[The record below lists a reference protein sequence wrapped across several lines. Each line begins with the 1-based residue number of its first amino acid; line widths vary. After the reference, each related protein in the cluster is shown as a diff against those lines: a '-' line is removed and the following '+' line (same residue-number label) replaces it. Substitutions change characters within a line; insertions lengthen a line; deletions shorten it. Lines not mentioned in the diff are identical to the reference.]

1 MVPLTIRLQ
10 HFLFYNWLHRLLGR
24 LASGLVCLKLVQMLW
39 HRQGWLDRRFLKRER
54 ERRRRVCVL
63 MAGVLYRWT
72 VVVRSQ
78 TRLDQC
84 LYHSICTTH
93 APLLTG
99 TDEKVLIRS
108 VCRCLRL
115 TLWLIKLL
123 RLDFTY
129 LSTLSVL
136 FYRFFSHSLP
146 CYAYTVGV
154 SAY

>member
-24 LASGLVCLKLVQMLW
+24 LASGSVCLKLVQMLW

-54 ERRRRVCVL
+54 ERRRERVCSWL
-63 MAGVLYRWT
+63 GCCTDGQWRW
-72 VVVRSQ
+72 VVVGSQ

-115 TLWLIKLL
+115 TLWLRKLT
-123 RLDFTY
+123 RI
-129 LSTLSVL
+129 TLSNL
-136 FYRFFSHSLP
+136 HYQCFYLQNFTLHCTLL
-146 CYAYTVGV
+146 CL
-154 SAY
+154 